1 MTASMN
7 SKRIILIIAALAL
20 LGIGATCGL
29 LGCGGGSGSLN
40 LDHAP
45 QPSISGL
52 PPDPGEAG
60 KTTLEGIDSDKDG
73 VRDDVQ
79 RYIAIT
85 YPKSA
90 KTRAALTQAAKSL
103 QMVVLDARGDQEV
116 VAADVKTTV
125 NMIACLEYI
134 LPSDNY
140 TAIYHALRD
149 DYVLNTPERKAAFML
164 FNRRLAGSMIGGPKG
179 DGKAQCDFNPD
190 TMED

>member
-1 MTASMN
+1 MSASMN
-7 SKRIILIIAALAL
+7 SKRIILIIAAFAL

-29 LGCGGGSGSLN
+29 LGCGGSGGSLN
-40 LDHAP
+40 LDNAP

-60 KTTLEGIDSDKDG
+60 KATLEGIDSDKDG

-90 KTRAALTQAAKSL
+90 KTRAALTQMAKATL
-103 QMVVLDARGDQEV
+103 NEIRDAHKGQELVDDV
-116 VAADVKTTV
+116 VAVADVVKCMGYIFSNDEYDTV
-125 NMIACLEYI
+125 Y
-134 LPSDNY
+134 D
-140 TAIYHALRD
+140 AIND
-149 DYVLNTPERKAAFML
+149 QILNTPQRSAAEL
-164 FNRRLAGSMIGGPKG
+164 LVNQRLSGGAIGLPSG